1 MPSFLDRLLG
11 REQRNVED
19 PTKPVSAAGLYDWL
33 HGVGGR
39 SAADVVVNTTTALQV
54 PAVSAAVNFLSGTL
68 ASLPIH
74 VYRNTR
80 KGREQVKASTVA
92 KILEGAANIETS
104 KYDLIR
110 NFYFSVLTHGRGYIY
125 IERNGNTGRVEGLY
139 NLDPRAVRP
148 ERVAGRTRYTY
159 QIDQERS
166 VVYQA
171 SEIIDV
177 AYQMQSD
184 GVTHISPIQMNKDVI
199 GLGIAA
205 TQYGARFFAGGG
217 VPPFV
222 VSGSFKSESAL
233 IRAGADLREAVRK
246 AAKEQR
252 TALTMPEGLE
262 IKPIGS
268 DPERA
273 QMVDTQRFIVE
284 QVSRIYDL
292 PPSVLHDL
300 SHGTYSNVE
309 QQGLALAKH
318 VITRYAVQLEQ
329 QLNLKLFG
337 LGGPRFVEV
346 SLKGLQRGAFSERM
360 DGYRTAINAG
370 FMTPAEVRRLEN
382 LPEIEGSDELFMQG
396 ANVPLNKLGEVSEP
410 APAPQ
415 PQQPQEEA
423 DDE

>member
-1 MPSFLDRLLG
+1 MSFLDRLLG
-11 REQRNVED
+11 REARNVND
-19 PTKPVSAAGLYDWL
+19 PTKPVSAASLADWL
-33 HGVGGR
+33 GVGGR
-39 SAADVVVNTTTALQV
+39 SAADVIVNTDTAMQV

-74 VYRNTR
+74 VFRNTR
-80 KGREQVKASTVA
+80 KGREQIRSSTIAKLLGGASNPEMT
-92 KILEGAANIETS
+92 T
-104 KYDLIR
+104 YDLIR
-110 NFYFSVLTHGRGYIY
+110 GFYFDVLTHGRGYIY
-125 IERNGNTGRVEGLY
+125 IEKNNISGRVEGLY
-139 NLDPRAVRP
+139 KLDPRAVQV
-148 ERVAGRTRYTY
+148 ERVAGKTFYKYQVEGSRTITY
-159 QIDQERS
+159 D
-166 VVYQA
+166 A
-171 SEIIDV
+171 SEIVDV
-177 AYQMQSD
+177 AYQMKSD
-184 GVTHISPIQMNKDVI
+184 GITHISPINANKDTI
-199 GLGIAA
+199 GLAIAS
-205 TQYGARFFAGGG
+205 TQYGSRFFAGGG

-222 VSGSFKSESAL
+222 VSGAFKSESAL

-268 DPERA
+268 DPEKA
-273 QMVDTQRFIVE
+273 QMNETQRWIVE

-318 VITRYAVQLEQ
+318 VLTRYAVQLEQ

-337 LGGPRFVEV
+337 MTGSRFVEV
-346 SLKGLQRGAFSERM
+346 SLNGLQRGAFSERM
-360 DGYRTAINAG
+360 DGYRTAISAG

-396 ANVPLNKLGEVSEP
+396 ANMPLNKLGQD
-410 APAPQ
+410 PAPQ
-415 PQQPQEEA
+415 PQPMKEA
-423 DDE
+423 NDE